1 MKKILLLT
9 VLFLLW
15 APSVKAVNITA
26 SGTLTTNTTWN
37 ADTVKVTG
45 TVGVANGVTLTIAAG
60 TYVQFQ
66 GLYAIEVGG
75 SIVANGS
82 SNQKIH
88 FAPLNNST
96 GWKGIRFDSPVL
108 TNDSSFFRH
117 CVFSYGKAASGGT
130 YDKQGGAI
138 FFYKWSKALVQNCHF
153 SNNYASYYG
162 GAISCWYQSSPKLI
176 NNIFSNNTAGSMG
189 GAVFMYSSSNPLILN
204 STIVNNSAGSRGGG
218 VCAYNTNP
226 IIYNSIIYGNTA
238 SSEAQ
243 VAKGSS
249 INVKYSNIEG
259 GYNGTGNID
268 TVPNFV
274 SPSTGGGSAYDG
286 LNANWA
292 LQASSACIDQGNN
305 QYNAELS
312 TFDIDGNYRFDADIV
327 DMGAV
332 EYISSTEAC
341 GTISSNT
348 TWSGSVIVSCDVTV
362 ANGVT
367 LTISPGTKVMF
378 LGHYKLDIDGR
389 LLAVGTQ
396 SDFIEFTSFNQSE
409 GWKGIRF
416 ESTSTANDTSRIEF
430 CKIQYGNA
438 SSTAGFDEYGGG
450 LFVYYFSKLVVRS
463 NFFVNNQAVGDGG
476 AICCYQLA
484 SPKIINNVIVNNKGY
499 RGGGI
504 AIRNSSSPTI
514 YNNTIANNEITYSLG
529 SGIYRSSGS
538 PTIKNNIIYGNTGAS
553 SQIYPTSGITVQYCD
568 VQGGYSGT
576 GNLSSNPKFKNP
588 SPGSGVNYNGLLADW
603 SLQETS
609 PCIDGGTSSI
619 TGMGLPAY
627 DLLGKTRFYSA
638 AVDMGAYEDKS
649 TLAACGTISSN
660 TTWDAN
666 TINVT
671 CDVTVANGVTLTI
684 LPGTKVKFSGN
695 YELQVSGSLYAVGTE
710 TDTIRFTTDYP
721 STGWKG
727 IRIDNP
733 SNTNDSTIIHHCR
746 VEYANYASS
755 YSGGIYVYSF
765 DKVRISNNLIINNSN
780 SSGTGGGLMLRSTT
794 ADVFNNAI
802 KNNTAKY
809 GAGFG
814 AYSYRGIAKNNIIT
828 GNVAERRGGG
838 MYLLYSECT
847 VLSNLIA
854 NNEVTYTSSSA
865 SYGGGGICFYGYYN
879 ATFINNVI
887 VNNESAYNGGGIHVQ
902 YDSKPV
908 FINNTISNN
917 EAKLGGGLFAYNNA
931 DPIIKNCIMYGDSAS
946 NLLGGNEVYLYDV
959 TCDPKF
965 YNSVIE
971 GGKLIFGGTGAL
983 LNFNGVF
990 TSNIDDNP
998 EFVGASAA
1006 TGTGANGVVA
1016 DWGIDSISPCI
1027 NSGLSDTTG
1036 MGYIPLDYAKNNRVH
1051 RGRIDMGAYENQ
1063 QDIYSEC
1070 TISSNTTWEADTIK
1084 VACDV
1089 SIADGV
1095 TLTISPGT
1103 YVEFQGF
1110 YKLDVQ
1116 GQLLALGTADEPIIF
1131 SVVDTTGFIDMSS
1144 SNGAW
1149 NGIDFN
1155 STPNGNDTSK
1165 IVYCTIKYAK
1175 AYESSAYSSSGG
1187 GIMIYNYSKVLIAN
1201 SIITNNQA
1209 IYYGGGIYIESSN
1222 PIIRNSIICNNS
1234 VSGYN
1239 NNGYGG
1245 GIYMDDASP
1254 TFYNNVVAYNYSVK
1268 YGGGMYFRSTN
1279 ADFRNNIILKNQG
1292 YYSTTSSYNP
1302 DMHISSGSS
1311 INFYNNLL
1319 DGGKTKIVGYNS
1331 IGTFQD
1337 NLDDD
1342 PLFINPPDSMGAKY
1356 DGGGANWQIDQESP
1370 VINAGYNAI
1379 AALSSSSS
1387 DFFGNSRIV
1396 GDTVDIG
1403 HAEIQ
1408 LSSRFIN
1415 QNPVA
1420 QTACVG
1426 TSISFSTSIGVS
1438 ADIQWQKDG
1447 VNITG
1452 ATGNSYTMSSI
1463 ALSDTGNYSCVFSNS
1478 FGSVNSDVVSLT
1490 VQTAPSITLHPSSE
1504 DRCLSDSVTFMV
1516 QADGTQP
1523 ITYQWQNTSGNLQGS
1538 VPMAYYTVGSSN
1550 SVNSGT
1556 SFPAVY
1562 GNYYWGTR
1570 NQFLITAADLTAAGI
1585 SEGDLQSLAFEVT
1598 NTNNCPAL
1606 DGFTIKIGFTTA
1618 SSLSSTWES
1627 GLTTVY
1633 YNASYQPTV
1642 GWNTHAFNTAVNWD
1656 GTSNLII
1663 ETCFNN
1669 SSYLQQGNASMSL
1682 VSTSYNSTHERHL
1695 DNSSVCT
1702 STDGSLYTKRP
1713 VVKFLAGS
1721 ETSNYYINAISQN
1734 DATTYKC
1741 NVSNVCGSQLSN
1753 GAVLTVKTPPSIS
1766 SLPGTYSLCETNPIP
1781 LSVTATGD
1789 PTPTYQ
1795 WYKDSVVM
1803 TGYTSHQLN
1812 ISAASASD
1820 EGDYYCKASNVCGED
1835 STNISS
1841 VIVEEEPTIVSQSS
1855 STAVCEGQS
1864 LTLSISA
1871 TGAAPLTYQWYKNG
1885 STISGASNN
1894 TYTISSVST
1903 SDAATYV
1910 CRVTNNCAYA
1920 ESNGIIIS
1928 VNSSPTVVSQ
1938 SSSTSVC
1945 ESSAHSFTL
1954 TATGTATLSYQW
1966 YNSSG
1971 AISGATNNSYSIGS
1985 VSTTDADNY
1994 YCIVSNSCGTD
2005 QSNAIGLTV
2014 NTAPSVGTN
2023 PSNLTKCDGQS
2034 AQFTIQASGT
2044 SPISYQWYKSPGTTI
2059 SGATGNSLLISP
2071 VSSSDA
2077 GSYYCIATNSCGNDQ
2092 SNSASLTVNNAAE
2105 ITTQSSSTT
2114 VCENTSH
2121 TMSVTATG
2129 SGSLSYQWYNSS
2141 GAISGATNN
2150 TYSLGSV
2157 STSHADDYYCIVSNS
2172 CGSDQSNTISLGVNT
2187 SPSISN
2193 QPVSTTVCEN
2203 QSAIFS
2209 ISGSGTAPLSY
2220 QWYDGNGSI
2229 SGATN
2234 ASYLIPAVSSSDA
2247 GSYYCKIT
2255 NTCGNVTS
2263 TTANL
2268 TVNTNVSISSQSAS
2282 KTVCSGSSPSFAITA
2297 SGTATIAYQWYK
2309 DNTAIANA
2317 TNNTISLS
2325 SVDTSDVGAYYVIA
2339 SNTCNSVQSNSMQL
2353 IVNEGPSITSQPV
2366 SQVVCAGNAALL
2378 SVSASGT
2385 APLSYQWYKGG
2396 SQISGATNSSY
2407 QISSAASSD
2416 ASTYYVVVSN
2426 SCGSANS
2433 SNATLAV
2440 KDPVSITYSSPDQSI
2455 CSGNSASFSVTASG
2469 SSPLN
2474 YQWYYNGSAISGATS
2489 ASYSINQAD
2498 TSDQG
2503 DYYCMISNSCNSVQ
2517 SSTRSLTIYE
2527 APIIAQQSSGSTL
2540 CNGTNLTLSVSA
2552 SGSGTLSYQW
2562 FKNSSSLSGAN
2573 SSVYPIY
2580 QSTTS
2585 DAGTYHC
2592 VVTNLCGN
2600 TSSNNMVVVVNESP
2614 TIISQSSAQNI
2625 CENTSTIL
2633 SVSASGTAP
2642 IQYQWYGSLGLLS
2655 GAVGSSYSISNAD
2668 TSDADTY
2675 YCIVSNMCD
2684 TISSG
2689 NIEVNV
2695 LESPTI
2701 ITQSSGANKC
2711 EGSAFSFSVN
2721 ANGTAPIAYQWYDAN
2736 GMISGAVNNLYL
2748 INSVDTSHAGSY
2760 YCVVSNTCGTVNSTN
2775 KTLAVS
2781 QAPGFVSQSTS
2792 ATQCEGTNM
2801 LFTVNANGS
2810 APLNYQW
2817 YVDTGMV
2824 AGANANSYS
2833 ISGIDVSNS
2842 GNYYCVVNNSCGSIT
2857 STIKTLNVNE
2867 APTLLSQ
2874 SNSDT
2879 LCEGQSMVFNVNA
2892 AGTSPISYQWFKGS
2906 SAISGA
2912 VNSLYMIAS
2921 VDTLDA
2927 AVYHV
2932 VATNVCGNIQSN
2944 NISLDVN
2951 MPVQLTFQSGDS
2963 SRCEGESVQLAVQA
2977 TGTSP
2982 LSYQWY
2988 KSGNVMSTQTAAQF
3002 SLNNLSSTD
3011 AGYYSCVVSNM
3022 CNSQTSSNKVITVHA
3037 NPQVS
3042 LGQDTSF
3049 CLGGQVILSP
3059 GFGYNCIWNNGSFN
3073 NQITVS
3079 ESGSYW
3085 VDVSDNYGC
3094 SGRSDTV
3101 SIFVAKPYAGSDI
3114 CIAGV
3119 DSATQK
3125 NVVVWEKTLG
3135 AGIESYNVYRESST
3149 TGVWTLIENKPI
3161 DSLAVVFDLTSNP
3174 IAHADRYAI
3183 AAVDTCGNESALSS
3197 PHKTMFLAVSPASPS
3212 GYNLNWNGYQG
3223 FTVASYIIWKADT
3236 SLNWTKVDSVN
3247 GNIFMWHDP
3256 DTSSTAMYYQVEVI
3270 RPGGPCNPAKA
3281 NTNYN
3286 TSRSNQASNGY
3297 AAPTTLAPDFIA
3309 TPTQGVAPLVV
3320 VFYDQTLGNPTS
3332 WYWNFGDGSTST
3344 QQNPAHQYDSTGIYD
3359 VTLTCTSIDG
3369 VKSVTKFGYIDVLVD
3384 GMVEL
3389 ENKYEVAVF
3398 PNPYQ
3403 QKTNIVFSLNSASKV
3418 RMEVYS
3424 SLGQLV
3430 DVIEDANLSAGN
3442 HSYTFSAQ
3450 ELGFAEGVYFLCI
3463 NIDGKTMTK
3472 KLVEIK

>member
-1 MKKILLLT
+1 MKKLLLLT
-9 VLFLLW
+9 VLFMLW
-15 APSVKAVNITA
+15 ETTFALNISV
-26 SGTLTTNTTWN
+26 SGTLSSNTTWN

-45 TVGVANGVTLTIAAG
+45 TVGIPNGVKLTITAG

-66 GLYAIEVGG
+66 GHYGIEVGG
-75 SIVANGS
+75 SILANGS
-82 SNQKIH
+82 HTQKIV

-96 GWKGIRFDSPVL
+96 GWKGIRYDSPQQS
-108 TNDSSFFRH
+108 NDSSFFQH
-117 CVFSYGKAASGGT
+117 CVFAYGKASSGST

-138 FFYKWSKALVQNCHF
+138 LFYRWSKALVRNCLF

-162 GAISCWYQSSPKLI
+162 GAISCWYSSSPKLV

-189 GAVFMYSSSNPLILN
+189 GAIFMYSNSNPLILN

-218 VCAYNTNP
+218 ICAYNTNP
-226 IIYNSIIYGNTA
+226 AVINSIIYGNTA
-238 SSEAQ
+238 SLEAQ
-243 VAKGSS
+243 VSKGTA
-249 INVKYSNIEG
+249 INVMYSNIEG
-259 GYNGTGNID
+259 GYNGIGNID
-268 TVPNFV
+268 TIPGFV
-274 SPSTGGGSAYDG
+274 SASNGAGSAYDG
-286 LNANWA
+286 LSADWS
-292 LQASSACIDQGNN
+292 LQASSPCINHGDN
-305 QYNAELS
+305 QWNQELT
-312 TFDIDGNYRFDADIV
+312 TFDIDGNFRFDADRV

-332 EYISSTEAC
+332 EYITSTEAC

-348 TWSGSVIVSCDVTV
+348 TWSGSVIISCNVTV

-367 LTISPGTKVMF
+367 LTISPGTKVLF

-396 SDFIEFTSFNQSE
+396 NNFIEFTAFNQNQ

-416 ESTSTANDTSRIEF
+416 ESTSTSNDTSRIEY
-430 CKIQYGNA
+430 CKLQYGNA
-438 SSTAGFDEYGGG
+438 SSTSGLDEYGGA
-450 LFVYYFSKLVVRS
+450 LFVSYFSKLVVRS
-463 NFFVNNQAVGDGG
+463 NFFSNNQAVGDGG
-476 AICCYQLA
+476 AICCYQLS

-499 RGGGI
+499 RGGAI

-514 YNNTIANNEITYSLG
+514 YNNTIANNETSYSYG
-529 SGIYRSSGS
+529 PGIYRSSGS
-538 PTIKNNIIYGNTGAS
+538 PVLKNNIIYGNTGAS
-553 SQIYPTSGITVQYCD
+553 HQIYPTSGLAIQYSNI
-568 VQGGYSGT
+568 QGGYSGT
-576 GNLSSNPKFKNP
+576 GNINSNPKFKNP
-588 SPGSGVNYNGLLADW
+588 TQGAGPAYNGLAADW

-609 PCIDGGTSSI
+609 PCIDGGTTSVS
-619 TGMGLPAY
+619 GLGLPTH

-684 LPGTKVKFSGN
+684 LPGTKVKFSGD
-695 YELQVSGSLYAVGTE
+695 YQLKVSGSIYAVGTA
-710 TDTIRFTTDYP
+710 TDTIRFTTDNP

-733 SNTNDSTIIHHCR
+733 SNSNDSSILHHCR
-746 VEYANYASS
+746 VEYANYSSS

-780 SSGTGGGLMLRSTT
+780 STGTGGGLMLQSTK
-794 ADVFNNAI
+794 AEVFNNAI

-814 AYSYRGIAKNNIIT
+814 GYSYRGIAKNNIIS

-838 MYLLYSECT
+838 IYLIYSECT
-847 VLSNLIA
+847 ILSNLIA

-865 SYGGGGICFYGYYN
+865 SYGGGGICFYGYNN

-887 VNNESAYNGGGIHVQ
+887 VNNESVYNGGGIHVQ

-931 DPIIKNCIMYGDSAS
+931 DPIFKNCILYGDSAS

-998 EFVGASAA
+998 EFVSASSA
-1006 TGTGANGVVA
+1006 TGNGANGVVA

-1027 NSGLSDTTG
+1027 NSGLSDTAG

-1051 RGRIDMGAYENQ
+1051 RGRIDIGAYENQ

-1116 GQLLALGTADEPIIF
+1116 GRLLAIGTADNPIIF

-1175 AYESSAYSSSGG
+1175 AYESSAYSSNGG

-1201 SIITNNQA
+1201 SIITNNQS

-1222 PIIRNSIICNNS
+1222 PVIRNSIICNNT

-1239 NNGYGG
+1239 NMGYGG

-1254 TFYNNVVAYNYSVK
+1254 AFYNNVVAYNYSVK

-1279 ADFRNNIILKNQG
+1279 ANFKNNIILKNQG
-1292 YYSTTSSYNP
+1292 FYTNPSSYNS
-1302 DMHISSGSS
+1302 DLHISSGSS

-1342 PLFINPPDSMGAKY
+1342 PLFLNPPDSMGAKY
-1356 DGGGANWQIDQESP
+1356 DGVSANWQIDPESP
-1370 VINAGYNAI
+1370 VINAGNNAI
-1379 AALSSSSS
+1379 ATLSSSLS

-1408 LSSRFIN
+1408 LSRRFIT

-1420 QTACVG
+1420 QTGCVG
-1426 TSISFSTSIGVS
+1426 TSITFNTSMGVNT
-1438 ADIQWQKDG
+1438 DIQWQKDG

-1452 ATGNSYTMSSI
+1452 ATGNAYTMSSI
-1463 ALSDTGNYSCVFSNS
+1463 ALSDTGNYSCVYSNS
-1478 FGSVNSDVVSLT
+1478 FGSVTSDVVSLT
-1490 VQTAPSITLHPSSE
+1490 VQTPPTITLHPSSK
-1504 DRCLSDSVTFMV
+1504 DRCLNDSVTFMV

-1523 ITYQWQNTSGNLQGS
+1523 IAYQWQNTSGNLQGS
-1538 VPMAYYTVGSSN
+1538 IPMSYYTVGSSN

-1606 DGFTIKIGFTTA
+1606 LGFTIKIGFTTA
-1618 SSLSSTWES
+1618 SALSNSWES
-1627 GLTTVY
+1627 GLTTVFY
-1633 YNASYQPTV
+1633 SSSYQPTV
-1642 GWNTHAFNTAVNWD
+1642 GWNTHTFNSPVNWD

-1682 VSTSYNSTHERHL
+1682 VSTSYYSTHERHL

-1721 ETSNYYINAISQN
+1721 ENSNYYINAISQN
-1734 DATTYKC
+1734 DATTYRC
-1741 NVSNVCGSQLSN
+1741 DVSNVCGSQLSN

-1781 LSVTATGD
+1781 LSVTATGE

-1795 WYKDSVVM
+1795 WYKDSIAM
-1803 TGYTSHQLN
+1803 NGFTSHQLN

-1820 EGDYYCKASNVCGED
+1820 EGDYYCKASNICGED

-1841 VIVEEEPTIVSQSS
+1841 VIVEEEPSITSQSS
-1855 STAVCEGQS
+1855 STSVCEGQS
-1864 LTLSISA
+1864 LTLSISS
-1871 TGAAPLTYQWYKNG
+1871 TGAAPLSYQWYKNG
-1885 STISGASNN
+1885 SPISGATNN
-1894 TYTISSVST
+1894 TYTISSVSS

-1928 VNSSPTVVSQ
+1928 VNSSPNIVSQ
-1938 SSSTSVC
+1938 SGSTSVC
-1945 ESSAHSFTL
+1945 ENSAHSFTL

-1985 VSTTDADNY
+1985 VSLSNADNY

-2005 QSNAIGLTV
+2005 QSNPIGLVV
-2014 NTAPSVGTN
+2014 NTVPSIGTN
-2023 PSNLTKCDGQS
+2023 PSNLIKCDGQS

-2071 VSSSDA
+2071 VTSSNA
-2077 GSYYCIATNSCGNDQ
+2077 GSYYCVATNTCGNDQ
-2092 SNSASLTVNNAAE
+2092 SNSASLTVNTAAE
-2105 ITTQSSSTT
+2105 ITTQSSSST

-2121 TMSVTATG
+2121 TMSVTANG
-2129 SGSLSYQWYNSS
+2129 SGTLSYQWYNSS
-2141 GAISGATNN
+2141 GAINGATNN

-2157 STSHADDYYCIVSNS
+2157 STAHADDYYCIVSNS
-2172 CGSDQSNTISLGVNT
+2172 CGSDQSNTITLSVQT
-2187 SPSISN
+2187 APSITN
-2193 QPVSTTVCEN
+2193 QPSSTAVCEN
-2203 QSAIFS
+2203 QSALFN
-2209 ISGSGTAPLSY
+2209 ISGSGTSPLSY
-2220 QWYDGNGSI
+2220 QWYDGNGLI
-2229 SGATN
+2229 SS
-2234 ASYLIPAVSSSDA
+2234 ASNSTYLISSASSSDA
-2247 GSYYCKIT
+2247 GTYYCKIS
-2255 NTCGNVTS
+2255 NACGNVTS
-2263 TTANL
+2263 NTANL
-2268 TVNTNVSISSQSAS
+2268 VVNSNVSISSQSAS
-2282 KTVCSGSSPSFAITA
+2282 KTVCSGSSPSFAVTA
-2297 SGTATIAYQWYK
+2297 SGTATISYQWYK
-2309 DNTAIANA
+2309 DNTAISSAN
-2317 TNNTISLS
+2317 NNTLSLT
-2325 SVDTSDVGAYYVIA
+2325 SVDTSDVGSYYVVA
-2339 SNTCNSVQSNSMQL
+2339 SNVCNTVQSNGMQL
-2353 IVNEGPSITSQPV
+2353 TVNESPTINVQPV
-2366 SQVVCAGNAALL
+2366 SQVVCAGNASMLH
-2378 SVSASGT
+2378 VSASGT
-2385 APLSYQWYKGG
+2385 APLTYQWYKGG
-2396 SQISGATNSSY
+2396 TQIAGATSSSY
-2407 QISSAASSD
+2407 QISSSSSSD
-2416 ASTYYVVVSN
+2416 AGTYYVVISN
-2426 SCGSANS
+2426 SCGTQNS
-2433 SNATLAV
+2433 SNASLTV
-2440 KDPVSITYSSPDQSI
+2440 DIPVSISYSSPNQSI
-2455 CSGNSASFSVTASG
+2455 CSGTSASFSVTASG
-2469 SSPLN
+2469 SSPLS
-2474 YQWYYNGSAISGATS
+2474 YQWYYNGTAINGAS
-2489 ASYSINQAD
+2489 SSSYSISQAD
-2498 TSDQG
+2498 SSHQG
-2503 DYYCMISNSCNSVQ
+2503 DYYCLISNACNSVQ

-2527 APIIAQQSSGSTL
+2527 APVISMQSGNSTL
-2540 CNGTNLTLSVSA
+2540 CNGSNLSLSVSA
-2552 SGSGTLSYQW
+2552 LGSGTLGYQW
-2562 FKNSSSLSGAN
+2562 YKDATPLSGAN
-2573 SSVYPIY
+2573 SSVYPIF
-2580 QSTTS
+2580 QSSATDAGSYHCVVSNLCGSTNSTNMNVVVNIAPTLVSQSSNIDICENSTAILSINASGTAPLQFQWYNASGSINGAVNPTLSISNTDTS
-2585 DAGTYHC
+2585 DAGTY
-2592 VVTNLCGN
+2592 
-2600 TSSNNMVVVVNESP
+2600 
-2614 TIISQSSAQNI
+2614 
-2625 CENTSTIL
+2625 
-2633 SVSASGTAP
+2633 
-2642 IQYQWYGSLGLLS
+2642 
-2655 GAVGSSYSISNAD
+2655 
-2668 TSDADTY
+2668 
-2675 YCIVSNMCD
+2675 YCMVSNVCD
-2684 TISSG
+2684 TAVSSQ
-2689 NIEVNV
+2689 IVLDV
-2695 LESPTI
+2695 LEAPSI
-2701 ITQSSGANKC
+2701 ITQSTGANKC

-2721 ANGTAPIAYQWYDAN
+2721 AGGTAPLSYQWYDAN
-2736 GMISGAVNNLYL
+2736 GAISGAVNNLYL

-2760 YCVVSNTCGTVNSTN
+2760 YCVVSNTCGTENSTN
-2775 KTLAVS
+2775 KVLSVS
-2781 QAPGFVSQSTS
+2781 QAPNFASQSNS
-2792 ATQCEGTNM
+2792 STQCEGTSM
-2801 LFTVNANGS
+2801 LFNVNANGT
-2810 APLNYQW
+2810 APLYYQW

-2833 ISGIDVSNS
+2833 ISSVDVLNS

-2867 APTLLSQ
+2867 APTILSQ
-2874 SNSDT
+2874 SSSDT
-2879 LCEGQSMVFNVNA
+2879 LCEGQSMVFNVNT
-2892 AGTSPISYQWFKGS
+2892 AGTSPIAYQWHKGT
-2906 SAISGA
+2906 SAIPGA
-2912 VNSLYMIAS
+2912 INSLYMIAS
-2921 VDTLDA
+2921 VDTFDIDSYYVSA
-2927 AVYHV
+2927 S
-2932 VATNVCGNIQSN
+2932 NICGSIQSAPIN
-2944 NISLDVN
+2944 LDVN
-2951 MPVQLTFQSGDS
+2951 QPVQFIYQSGDS
-2963 SRCEGESVQLAVQA
+2963 SRCEGEQVQLAVQA
-2977 TGTSP
+2977 SGSNP
-2982 LSYQWY
+2982 IAYQWY
-2988 KSGNVMSTQTAAQF
+2988 KSGQLMAAQN
-3002 SLNNLSSTD
+3002 SAQIALNNLSIAD
-3011 AGYYSCVVSNM
+3011 GGYYSCVVSNM
-3022 CNSQTSSNKVITVHA
+3022 CNSQTSSNKVITVNP

-3049 CLGGQVILSP
+3049 CLGGQITLSP
-3059 GFGYNCIWNNGSFN
+3059 GFGYNCLWNNGSFN
-3073 NQITVS
+3073 NQITVTQ
-3079 ESGSYW
+3079 SGDYW
-3085 VDVSDNYGC
+3085 VDVTDNYGC
-3094 SGRSDTV
+3094 SGRSDTLSVFV
-3101 SIFVAKPYAGSDI
+3101 STPYAASDI

-3125 NVVVWEKTLG
+3125 NVIVWEKTAN
-3135 AGIESYNVYRESST
+3135 AGISSYKVYRESST
-3149 TGVWTLIENKPI
+3149 TGVWTLIENKPF
-3161 DSLAVVFDLTSNP
+3161 DSLAVVYDLTSNP

-3183 AAVDTCGNESALSS
+3183 SAVDTCGNESPLSS

-3212 GYNLNWNGYQG
+3212 GYNLSWNGYQG

-3236 SLNWTKVDSVN
+3236 SLKWTKIDSVN
-3247 GNIFMWHDP
+3247 GNIYMWHDP
-3256 DTSSTAMYYQVEVI
+3256 DTSTIPMYYQIEVV

-3286 TSRSNQASNGY
+3286 TSRSNQASNG
-3297 AAPTTLAPDFIA
+3297 AISPVTLAPDFIA
-3309 TPTQGVAPLVV
+3309 TPTQGAAPLVV
-3320 VFYDQTLGNPTS
+3320 VFYDQTIGNPTS
-3332 WYWNFGDGSTST
+3332 WYWNFGDGNTST
-3344 QQNPAHQYDSTGIYD
+3344 LQNPAHQYDSTGIYD
-3359 VTLTCTSIDG
+3359 VTLTCTNPDG
-3369 VKSVTKFGYIDVLVD
+3369 VKSVTKFGFIDVLPNGV
-3384 GMVEL
+3384 VEL
-3389 ENKYEVAVF
+3389 NPEYEVSVF
-3398 PNPYQ
+3398 PNPYNRE
-3403 QKTNIVFSLNSASKV
+3403 TNIVFSLDKASQV

-3430 DVIEDANLSAGN
+3430 EVIDVALLSSG
-3442 HSYTFSAQ
+3442 HHRYLFSARAN
-3450 ELGFAEGVYFLCI
+3450 GFSEGVYYLRIHI
-3463 NIDGKTMTK
+3463 NGKTMTK